1 MKVLHKIL
9 LILAAASFAAACGK
23 TVSPEEDSPL
33 IRLRSFTGTR
43 ADGETAVDRSQQPA
57 FLFWTEGNFNNSAVE
72 EPDFFVCLPEN
83 VIDAYAEKSYNTR
96 IPYPTENRP
105 VSATGFAPAPGDGY
119 LQFVSDGDYAAFT
132 IPENTSGTTTCPDDK
147 YGVMDVLAAKEV
159 VSGSNSS
166 HIADP
171 LEFIHAQTKLIF
183 RATAAPTMTKFVKFI
198 QVQFPGSLTPVSL
211 EWNDTD
217 EVYEVKGQSGT
228 DAEGFV
234 FGNFWTTD
242 GILPTSDS
250 RANWTMATQI
260 SSDRNQ
266 NMGYTY
272 IVPPCATSIDVH
284 ILYKMS
290 ECQDGFDTGRFREM
304 DVPVTIE
311 FVDGN
316 NDPVE
321 LKAGDAYLITLVF
334 DTYNIEMTGQLRDWV
349 DGGYISLPYQLR

>member
-1 MKVLHKIL
+1 MKDMHRIL
-9 LILAAASFAAACGK
+9 IIAAVACLAVACGK
-23 TVSPEEDSPL
+23 TDTPEEALPY
-33 IRLRSFTGTR
+33 IQLRSFTGTR
-43 ADGETAVDRSQQPA
+43 ADDDVTVDRNLQPL
-57 FLFWTEGNFNNSAVE
+57 FLFWTADNFNNASVE
-72 EPDFFVCLPEN
+72 EPDFFVCAPDN
-83 VIDAYAEKSYNTR
+83 VIDAYAENSYNTR
-96 IPYPTENRP
+96 IPYPTGNRA

-119 LQFVSDGDYAAFT
+119 LQFATAGDYSTFT

-147 YGVMDVLAAKEV
+147 YGVMDVLVAKES
-159 VSGSNSS
+159 VSGSNSA

-211 EWNDTD
+211 EWNETD
-217 EVYEVKGQSGT
+217 EVYEVKGQTAS

-234 FGNFWTTD
+234 FGSFWTTD
-242 GILPTSDS
+242 GTLPSSDA
-250 RANWTMATQI
+250 RANWTMAAQI
-260 SSDRNQ
+260 SSDRKQ

-290 ECQDGFDTGRFREM
+290 DFQDGFDTDRYLDM

-311 FVDGN
+311 FVDDHG
-316 NDPVE
+316 DLVE
-321 LKAGDAYLITLVF
+321 LGAGDAYLVTLVF
-334 DTYNIEMTGQLRDWV
+334 DTYNIELVGKLRDWR
-349 DGGYISLPYQLR
+349 DGGYVSLPYQLR